1 MSQTEPEHIIRHR
14 KPLAALMSPM
24 RQEVVDLLSQMGTVS
39 VSELAAALNRP
50 PDALYYHLRVLKE
63 AGLIVEEGYRQNGKR
78 QEVLI
83 RTVSP
88 NLKLQYILGDA
99 GNFDSI
105 SAIVGAMLR
114 LGIRD
119 FNHAFQSGEA
129 VVEGGAR
136 NLWAARRIAW
146 LSDEDLEAV
155 NRALE
160 ALAAI
165 FSRRSAPGEAPDG
178 RLCALTLLLT
188 PLTNRTGDHDPAEDD

>member
-1 MSQTEPEHIIRHR
+1 MSQTPPDHIIRHR

-24 RQEVVDLLSQMGTVS
+24 RQEIVDLLSQMGTVS
-39 VSELAAALNRP
+39 VAELAAALNRP

-63 AGLIVEEGYRQNGKR
+63 AGLIVEEGHRQNGKR

-83 RTVSP
+83 RTVAP

-99 GNFDSI
+99 GNFASI

-129 VVEGGAR
+129 VVEGDAR

-146 LSDEDLEAV
+146 LSEGDLETV
-155 NRALE
+155 NTALE
-160 ALAAI
+160 TLFKAMSKPAGPEDD
-165 FSRRSAPGEAPDG
+165 R

-188 PLTNRTGDHDPAEDD
+188 PLTNRTGDYDPAEDE